1 MYKVYCFYALC
12 LFVSNSVACGGSLA
26 LFDIRIDHHKVET
39 TNDLIVNTPRPR
51 FSWKISVSDDAL
63 QRNIQQTAYQIQLE
77 SIKLT
82 TKEKPFRWDSECI
95 LSSASI
101 HVPYTNKNDLLP
113 STYYRFRI
121 RIWTTNSNESSQWT
135 DWIQFRTPIFDLN
148 RYIINEDDLN
158 WIGST
163 KINMNELRKEF
174 TVPNTSPVKS
184 AFAYISGLGYYE
196 FYLNGNKVDPSRK
209 LDPGWTTYELRTLLV
224 AYDLTSNVTV
234 FFISLL
240 YLN

>member
-1 MYKVYCFYALC
+1 
-12 LFVSNSVACGGSLA
+12 
-26 LFDIRIDHHKVET
+26 
-39 TNDLIVNTPRPR
+39 
-51 FSWKISVSDDAL
+51 
-63 QRNIQQTAYQIQLE
+63 
-77 SIKLT
+77 
-82 TKEKPFRWDSECI
+82 
-95 LSSASI
+95 
-101 HVPYTNKNDLLP
+101 
-113 STYYRFRI
+113 
-121 RIWTTNSNESSQWT
+121 
-135 DWIQFRTPIFDLN
+135 
-148 RYIINEDDLN
+148 
-158 WIGST
+158 
-163 KINMNELRKEF
+163 MNELRKEF